1 MVIIFLSLLGGSPN
15 VVRSS
20 DLPFETRPRNE
31 EFDVELDPILEEIRI
46 FFLEDDKDRR
56 EPYDPDENTLQ
67 PAEINFNALY
77 SGVTIAKDRNI
88 LMFKYTSIREAI
100 GRRSIPILNYLLYEI
115 TNSRLEVKQIVRWCI
130 EIGNIELLIAAL
142 DFLVEGD
149 YDPIECIRLAI
160 EHAREDMINLV
171 TSQWVPVDVVSNWIL
186 VGDILYLSMI
196 LSRDDVVFDSDAI
209 SSVLIEVY
217 KEGRV
222 DVVEMIFQEHR
233 YDILQAQHLFQWAV
247 TSECVEMMLLLL
259 HHPNMIAKNFAHS
272 LKDLTFYITPEMVD
286 VLCQN
291 EGFRCILCGL
301 PFLTLLVLQ
310 YGRMNHR
317 LDSVKKIV
325 ANMDTPIPLSLTQKT
340 TRSITEIILESPLS
354 RSRESEEW
362 AVQNGFLTL
371 SQTLHLQRPEG
382 ESFRFF
388 FDLPIELQRVIMDLI
403 VGQSSWGCEF
413 STVSLPFFKLLESDI
428 LWEKKT
434 RERFVNFDTLN
445 LATCSAW
452 DVHAMRW
459 SQRSQIGFEGV
470 RRPCF
475 WRILYYTFCHLSCE
489 HSNLDSDNPVAG
501 SFFLE
506 PEISLRG
513 EDYDK
518 ARRFVAKLHERVLC
532 YFPWLSCLR
541 AYTNQIGGHLDRG
554 EECEES
560 SDSVVIE
567 MFVGEWGKMN
577 LMVEGRETVFH
588 VDMTEEMTKE
598 WETKFMEKLESEF
611 HQTTTLLN
619 MNTFRRYPTEWT
631 GLWQEMKQQVDHTSH
646 LIYEKIQK
654 LSDRLETL
662 THEKDNF
669 RVNVRLNAYLDTLF
683 GGKRNNASSKKGA
696 PAYQRCIRR
705 ALRQLLFEFH
715 PAWLNYTE
723 KLTLNV
729 DENDPEE
736 RVHLYTSLWNG
747 MTQEGYGLHL
757 PVRGTESRL
766 PIVSLAAM
774 AVEDRGYLRKTRDIV
789 KYDIKKV
796 PVNQLPLALQKL
808 AVEVSDDLAR
818 WLGMQVLMEKGRMTG
833 IYPDGLNRV
842 ELAKKIALKEERECL
857 WPWVK
862 TCATNAG
869 KSEPTEFIVYAL
881 FHSLISLQRRDDKTE
896 AHLSAFGFY
905 KNGQTEP
912 RRLKLF
918 TNLAGK
924 RRKQAPKARLT
935 NHFYRNRKQTGE
947 YTGGLTACTTCK
959 LINEFSPKATDTPEQ

>member
-1 MVIIFLSLLGGSPN
+1 MSFGGTPSKRAKNPHLHH
-15 VVRSS
+15 VSRVSV
-20 DLPFETRPRNE
+20 DLPLKQGRNE
-31 EFDVELDPILEEIRI
+31 ELDMELDPILEEIRI

-317 LDSVKKIV
+317 LDLVKKIV
-325 ANMDTPIPLSLTQKT
+325 ANMGTPIPLSLTQKT
-340 TRSITEIILESPLS
+340 TRSITEVDFVLA
-354 RSRESEEW
+354 RCSRESEEW

-403 VGQSSWGCEF
+403 VGQSSCGCEF

-518 ARRFVAKLHERVLC
+518 ARRFVTRLHEHVLC

-541 AYTNQIGGHLDRG
+541 AYTNQIGGHLDR
-554 EECEES
+554 
-560 SDSVVIE
+560 VIIE
-567 MFVGEWGKMN
+567 MFVGEWGKMS

-598 WETKFMEKLESEF
+598 WTFL
-611 HQTTTLLN
+611 HI
-619 MNTFRRYPTEWT
+619 NTSRRYPTEWT
-631 GLWQEMKQQVDHTSH
+631 GLWQEMKQQFDYTRH

-654 LSDRLETL
+654 LSHRLATL

-683 GGKRNNASSKKGA
+683 GGKRNNPSSKKGA
-696 PAYQRCIRR
+696 PAYQR
-705 ALRQLLFEFH
+705 ALRQLLFESH

-723 KLTLNV
+723 KSTLNV
-729 DENDPEE
+729 DENDREE
-736 RVHLYTSLWNG
+736 KIHLYTFLWKG

-774 AVEDRGYLRKTRDIV
+774 AVEDRGYLPKTRDIV
-789 KYDIKKV
+789 KYDIQKV
-796 PVNQLPLALQKL
+796 PVNQLPLALQNL

-833 IYPDGLNRV
+833 VYPDGLNRV
-842 ELAKKIALKEERECL
+842 ELAKKIALKEERVREIL
-857 WPWVK
+857 
-862 TCATNAG
+862 
-869 KSEPTEFIVYAL
+869 
-881 FHSLISLQRRDDKTE
+881 SLK
-896 AHLSAFGFY
+896 
-905 KNGQTEP
+905 
-912 RRLKLF
+912 
-918 TNLAGK
+918 
-924 RRKQAPKARLT
+924 
-935 NHFYRNRKQTGE
+935 
-947 YTGGLTACTTCK
+947 
-959 LINEFSPKATDTPEQ
+959 